1 MEASGEDIDIYPQK
15 QPKAFPILQTQDII
29 ITEIPNLKED
39 QWLKCQECYHINGIV
54 YRIFHLCSQ

>member
-15 QPKAFPILQTQDII
+15 QPKAFSILQTQDII

-39 QWLKCQECYHINGIV
+39 QWLKCQESYHRNGIV
-54 YRIFHLCSQ
+54 YSTFHLCSQ